1 MSIFENFEIVNNE
14 IVNNKWLEWYHF
26 GIPNEEGI
34 WRKITRIAMLIFGH
48 CLICTKLDGCYF
60 VERKTPKFP
69 QHKQCD
75 CGKLNK
81 NINEVKLKINTECDI
96 KKFTDYIFANNNSKK
111 YIFESWGY
119 DINNSIELKQEM
131 ELQSKKQYSIGN
143 YILKDLDKYG
153 QRISIEVNLKGN
165 IFYSGWLVC
174 PEGKLKNIT
183 PFGGWVK

>member
-1 MSIFENFEIVNNE
+1 
-14 IVNNKWLEWYHF
+14 
-26 GIPNEEGI
+26 
-34 WRKITRIAMLIFGH
+34 MLIFGH

-131 ELQSKKQYSIGN
+131 ELQSKKT
-143 YILKDLDKYG
+143 
-153 QRISIEVNLKGN
+153 
-165 IFYSGWLVC
+165 IFYW
-174 PEGKLKNIT
+174 KLYIKRSRQVWSENFNRSKFKRQHIL
-183 PFGGWVK
+183 